1 MLAGSQELNVGEVID
16 REPLSR
22 YQAVTIALCGCV
34 VVLDG
39 FDTQS
44 IGFLAPAMAETFQ
57 VPLASFGA
65 VFSASL
71 FGLMLGAMT
80 LGPVADRVGRRWTV
94 ILATL
99 AFGVFTALTP
109 SAASVSQLA
118 LLRFL
123 TGLGLGGAMPNLV
136 ALATEYAPK
145 RLQAMIVAWMFAG
158 IPIGAVC
165 GGLVSAA
172 LLPVWGW
179 QAVFYVGGALP
190 TLIAIMLI
198 ARLPE
203 SARFL
208 IVRGA
213 APERIVALMQRVS
226 PALQIG
232 PSDRFVSTV
241 EAKTGMPMRHL
252 FTEGRASGTVLL
264 WIPYFMNLLMIYFI
278 VSWLPAI
285 LRQAHMP
292 LSAGVMAITLFSVG
306 GAVGCLATGRLLKK
320 AGAHPIVLGEFC
332 AAIVLIGTLALTP
345 PLLWL
350 ILSVA
355 TALGFV
361 VQGAQAGLN
370 ALVAGFYPTPIRS
383 TGIGWALGIGRI
395 GSIVGPLLGGL
406 MLSLDWSLQDI
417 FLAGTAP
424 AICAAVAVLVGS
436 TRRPSE
442 ASAASAAARRAA

>member
-1 MLAGSQELNVGEVID
+1 MLAGSQELNVGEIID

-190 TLIAIMLI
+190 TLIA
-198 ARLPE
+198 
-203 SARFL
+203 
-208 IVRGA
+208 
-213 APERIVALMQRVS
+213 
-226 PALQIG
+226 
-232 PSDRFVSTV
+232 
-241 EAKTGMPMRHL
+241 
-252 FTEGRASGTVLL
+252 
-264 WIPYFMNLLMIYFI
+264 FMI
-278 VSWLPAI
+278 
-285 LRQAHMP
+285 
-292 LSAGVMAITLFSVG
+292 
-306 GAVGCLATGRLLKK
+306 
-320 AGAHPIVLGEFC
+320 IVLFG
-332 AAIVLIGTLALTP
+332 
-345 PLLWL
+345 
-350 ILSVA
+350 
-355 TALGFV
+355 
-361 VQGAQAGLN
+361 
-370 ALVAGFYPTPIRS
+370 
-383 TGIGWALGIGRI
+383 
-395 GSIVGPLLGGL
+395 
-406 MLSLDWSLQDI
+406 
-417 FLAGTAP
+417 
-424 AICAAVAVLVGS
+424 
-436 TRRPSE
+436 
-442 ASAASAAARRAA
+442 